1 MRPPTGWNR
10 KGSGSRESCQ
20 LVEQAAVP
28 VVDRVVVA
36 VLAEAG
42 GAAAVVVLVAGVVVA
57 VVVASVVPRVPS
69 RSCRFVAVRASSREA
84 VGSAFR
90 LLSSSATRTAELAGD
105 TGRRPRSRWRSR
117 RLSRTRIGT

>member
-1 MRPPTGWNR
+1 
-10 KGSGSRESCQ
+10 
-20 LVEQAAVP
+20 
-28 VVDRVVVA
+28 VVDRAAVA

-42 GAAAVVVLVAGVVVA
+42 GAVVELVGLVDLVVVVVVA

-90 LLSSSATRTAELAGD
+90 LWWSSATRTAELAGD
-105 TGRRPRSRWRSR
+105 TGKRPRSRWRSR
-117 RLSRTRIGT
+117 RLSRTRTGT

>member
-1 MRPPTGWNR
+1 M
-10 KGSGSRESCQ
+10 
-20 LVEQAAVP
+20 
-28 VVDRVVVA
+28 VDRAAVA

-42 GAAAVVVLVAGVVVA
+42 GAVVELVGLVDLVVVVVVA

-90 LLSSSATRTAELAGD
+90 LWWSSATRTAELAGD
-105 TGRRPRSRWRSR
+105 TGKRPRSRWRSR
-117 RLSRTRIGT
+117 RLSRTRTGT

>member
-1 MRPPTGWNR
+1 M
-10 KGSGSRESCQ
+10 
-20 LVEQAAVP
+20 
-28 VVDRVVVA
+28 VDRAAVA

-42 GAAAVVVLVAGVVVA
+42 GAVVELVGLVDLVDLVVVVVVA

-90 LLSSSATRTAELAGD
+90 LWWSSATRTAELAGD
-105 TGRRPRSRWRSR
+105 TGKRPRSRWRSR
-117 RLSRTRIGT
+117 RLSRTRTGT